1 VSAIHLDNRLLHYEV
16 FGRGQPIIFL
26 HSWVGSWR
34 YWVDTM
40 EHSAERYRAY
50 ALDFWG
56 FGESERE
63 RGQFSISEYV
73 DLVLG
78 FMDNMGMA
86 RANLVGH
93 GLGGMVAVRAAREQP
108 QRFIKA
114 MIVSTPLQGS
124 LLAHVHK
131 QGTFSRLLGR
141 GQPTNVWSKVI
152 KGMSFDDDAIHHELQ
167 EDTDSLSEQVVSRV
181 HESVSETDLRP
192 DLAHVEQP
200 LLAVYGSKDTLVSPD
215 HARFLADDAGRPH
228 QLIELPRSGHFPFLD
243 QPTTFQR
250 LLLDF
255 LASQGTSVEIKEQ
268 WRRKVSQREYL

>member
-1 VSAIHLDNRLLHYEV
+1 MSAILLDNRLLHYEV

-34 YWVDTM
+34 YWVATM
-40 EHSAERYRAY
+40 EHAAERYRAY

-56 FGESERE
+56 FGESERDQ
-63 RGQFSISEYV
+63 GLFSISEYV
-73 DLVLG
+73 DMVTG
-78 FMDNMGMA
+78 FMDNMGMVK
-86 RANLVGH
+86 ANLVGH

-108 QRFIKA
+108 QRFGKV
-114 MIVSTPLQGS
+114 MLVSTPLHGS

-141 GQPTNVWSKVI
+141 GTPTNVWSKLI
-152 KGMSFDDDAIHHELQ
+152 KQMPFDDAEIHHELQ
-167 EDTDSLSEQVVSRV
+167 EDTDSLSEQVVMRV
-181 HESVSETDLRP
+181 HESMSETDLRP
-192 DLAHVEQP
+192 DLAHVDQP
-200 LLAVYGSKDTLVSPD
+200 LLAVYGSKDTLVPPE
-215 HARFLADDAGRPH
+215 HARFMADDTSRPH

-243 QPTTFQR
+243 QPATFQR
-250 LLLDF
+250 LLADF

>member
-34 YWVDTM
+34 YWVATM
-40 EHSAERYRAY
+40 EHAAERYRAY

-63 RGQFSISEYV
+63 QGQFSISEYV
-73 DLVLG
+73 DMVCR
-78 FMDNMGMA
+78 FMDNMGMT

-93 GLGGMVAVRAAREQP
+93 GLGGMVALRAAREQP
-108 QRFIKA
+108 QRFIKL
-114 MIVSTPLQGS
+114 MIVATPMHGS
-124 LLAHVHK
+124 AVK
-131 QGTFSRLLGR
+131 SVQRGSTFSRLLGR
-141 GQPTNVWSKVI
+141 SGTTNGWTKLI
-152 KGMSFDDDAIHHELQ
+152 KDLPVDDKEVHHELL
-167 EDTDSLSEQVVSRV
+167 EDTDSLSEEVVLRV
-181 HESVSETDLRP
+181 HESVLETDLRA
-192 DLAHVEQP
+192 DLPHIELP
-200 LLAVYGSKDTLVSPD
+200 LLAVYGEKDPIVPAE
-215 HARFLADDAGRPH
+215 HAHFLREESGRPH
-228 QLIELPRSGHFPFLD
+228 QLIELPRSSHFPFLD

-250 LLLDF
+250 LLADF